1 MTYLDWGCDPLEE
14 ECESCLDA
22 VCNACNEEVKKSPGI
37 MRFLSVPGGC
47 IWTLMNRI
55 VIIAIREKSPIVP
68 VVKLSWR
75 SAKTAAEI
83 KRANSGS
90 SDPADQPDLSGI

>member
-1 MTYLDWGCDPLEE
+1 VIPWKKNVNPVSMPYVTHVMKRL
-14 ECESCLDA
+14 
-22 VCNACNEEVKKSPGI
+22 KKSPGI